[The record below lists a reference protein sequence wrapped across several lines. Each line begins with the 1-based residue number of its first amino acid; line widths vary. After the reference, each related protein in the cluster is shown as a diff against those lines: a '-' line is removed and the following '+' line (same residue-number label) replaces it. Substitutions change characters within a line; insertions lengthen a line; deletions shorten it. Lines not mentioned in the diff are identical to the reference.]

1 MAIKDLFHSPELDI
15 NVEEKTDQ
23 ELFTEA
29 LVDIGSQVPA
39 PPIALSIG
47 TDYEVSPPRPLIF
60 GTYGNISLIKGE
72 EKSRKS
78 FAKSLLLACALGGKA
93 NNYSEEVRSHNLAG
107 RYVVE
112 VDTEQ
117 DPYYVSLNTN
127 RVVQMVG
134 AKPPNYIALQ
144 LRPYTFTQRM
154 GVLRYL
160 FERSPIKDQLGLVF
174 IDGYVDLLRDFNSQE
189 ESNALTNTL
198 MGWSSRAGCH
208 ISGILHL
215 NPGSEKGRG
224 HLGTILQQK
233 CETVAIV
240 RKEGPYSILEC
251 QRGRGKSF
259 DPLAFAVNKSYQ
271 PYQVDMSEVIMQ
283 P

>member
-1 MAIKDLFHSPELDI
+1 MAINDLFHSVELET
-15 NVEEKTDQ
+15 NAEVKTDQ

-29 LVDIGSQVPA
+29 LVDIGAHVPA
-39 PPIALSIG
+39 PPIAISIG
-47 TDYEVSPPRPLIF
+47 EDLEVSPPRPLIF

-72 EKSRKS
+72 EKTRKS
-78 FAKSLLLACALGGKA
+78 FAKSMILACALGGKA
-93 NNYSEEVRSHNLAG
+93 NNYSEEIRSHNLG
-107 RYVVE
+107 ERYVVE
-112 VDTEQ
+112 IDTEQ

-144 LRPYTFTQRM
+144 LRPYTFRQRM
-154 GVLRYL
+154 EVLRYL
-160 FERSPIKDQLGLVF
+160 FEQSPIKDQLGLVF
-174 IDGYVDLLRDFNSQE
+174 IDGYVDLLQDFNSLE
-189 ESNALTNTL
+189 ESNSLTNKL
-198 MGWSSRAGCH
+198 MGWSSKAKCH

-215 NPGSEKGRG
+215 NPGTQKGRG

-240 RKEGPYSILEC
+240 RKEGAYSILEC

-259 DPLAFAVNKSYQ
+259 DPVAFTVNKSYQ
-271 PYQVDMSEVIMQ
+271 PYQVEMAEVIMQ
-283 P
+283 